1 MVFNAIGIESNLI
14 LVEHARRN
22 IFSKGEWD
30 CISFMYAGEDDIDN
44 DAKYLLLLKDD
55 LGCSISRVPGLYW
68 GDFLHFISPT
78 LTSNYNYI
86 SIVLDDVFI
95 PHSGEHKVDVN
106 EVIAKMKEKGID

>member
-55 LGCSISRVPGLYW
+55 LGLLNISGARSLLGGLSSFHFTNT
-68 GDFLHFISPT
+68 DFKLQLHF
-78 LTSNYNYI
+78 NC
-86 SIVLDDVFI
+86 F
-95 PHSGEHKVDVN
+95 G
-106 EVIAKMKEKGID
+106 